1 MDSLLDAND
10 EDEPIDPEAIR
21 AKSRQ
26 LCIEHALSDADCAGL
41 MAQTEKSIKLL
52 YRLQG
57 LDLAAEEMRRK
68 QLQEALNPVNAV
80 GGIARSATGH
90 AGARGIAGAVAN
102 P

>member
-1 MDSLLDAND
+1 
-10 EDEPIDPEAIR
+10 
-21 AKSRQ
+21 
-26 LCIEHALSDADCAGL
+26 
-41 MAQTEKSIKLL
+41 
-52 YRLQG
+52 
-57 LDLAAEEMRRK
+57 MRRK